1 MDLNLLSNVLFATL
15 RVSTPLILAG
25 MAGLLSQQVN
35 LLNIALEGLMLF
47 GAFVAVVAGAYFGSP
62 WLGVGAAVLVA
73 TLIAA
78 LFALFVIDLDANL
91 IVAGL
96 AVDILALGLTAYLL
110 VTLFDARGAYAPEAL
125 TRLPRVTIPFVAG
138 IPFIGRI
145 VSGHTPLVYFSWIS
159 ILLTSLLLYRT
170 PLGIHMRAVGE
181 HTEAA
186 ETAGIRVRLVQY
198 VAILVGGAL
207 CGLAGAQ
214 LSVGDLA
221 LFTDNMTNGR
231 GFIALAAV
239 FFGAARPGLT
249 ALACLLFGLFEAVQF
264 RLQTSSELP
273 PQLPQMLPY
282 LIVIVVLTVIS
293 LRRKMRQT
301 V

>member
-1 MDLNLLSNVLFATL
+1 MDLDLLSNVLFATL

-25 MAGLLSQQVN
+25 MAGVLSQQVN

-47 GAFVAVVAGAYFGSP
+47 GAFVAVVAGAYFASP

-73 TLIAA
+73 TLVAA
-78 LFALFVIDLDANL
+78 LFALFIIDLDANL

-110 VTLFDARGAYAPEAL
+110 VTLFDARGAYAPETL
-125 TRLPRVTIPFVAG
+125 TGLPRVTLPLVADVPFL
-138 IPFIGRI
+138 GRI
-145 VSGHTPLVYFSWIS
+145 VSGHTPLVYLSWLS
-159 ILLTSLLLYRT
+159 VVLTSLLLYRT

-181 HTEAA
+181 HREAA
-186 ETAGIRVRLVQY
+186 ETAGIRVRSVQY
-198 VAILVGGAL
+198 IAILIGGAL

-214 LSVGDLA
+214 LSVGDLT
-221 LFTDNMTNGR
+221 LFTDNMTGGR

-249 ALACLLFGLFEAVQF
+249 AVACLLFGLFEAVQF
-264 RLQTSSELP
+264 RLQTSSDLP

-293 LRRKMRQT
+293 FRRKMRQT